1 MTPYGQE
8 TKYYSWK
15 MLRVIIDKMR
25 LRKQNELSKIVIDDF
40 TKRYLQ

>member
-8 TKYYSWK
+8 IKYYSWK

-25 LRKQNELSKIVIDDF
+25 LRKQNKLSKIVIDDF